1 MFNTTV
7 IGAVV
12 MLTWFAINPFSRACY
27 ALRCFHFVS
36 RRNVDDLRA
45 GWRALARA
53 TVAVVVL
60 GVFLLPPAARADDRH
75 VDALDI
81 VPWGFRTSA
90 PNPSPQPSP
99 RLGGERGTHQ
109 FPFASGIRVG
119 LDKSGSVFPSP
130 PSQHGDAN
138 VHLPASLA
146 PLGERAGVRGWIEV
160 LPGILEPRGKGKVPP
175 SLAAAVHSFACPMDV
190 PASGESL
197 VPSPCGITGD
207 NPPNL
212 TSAAPDGKP
221 NGAPAVE
228 KFNREMDDVLA
239 RPDFQWRLPRPETPP
254 DQDNWFN
261 RMIIDIIQWIGNSMD
276 QFGDLI
282 IDFLRWL
289 RGKEDADVD
298 ISKDTGDAADMGK
311 VARIALIGL
320 LVVLVIA
327 LCVLLVRW
335 YANRGKTPAP
345 VAAAAPVA
353 VDLEDELVTA
363 DALPEDEWL
372 RLARE
377 KWASGDHRLAVRALF
392 LGTLAR
398 LGETGLLAIASGK
411 TNGIYLR
418 ELNRQS
424 RAATPLREAFREN
437 VGAFEATWYGD
448 HPVDHVAFDQFSRNL
463 ETIRQHARPI

>member
-1 MFNTTV
+1 MSLNPLAMFNTTV
-7 IGAVV
+7 IGTVV

-36 RRNVDDLRA
+36 RRNGDDLRA

-53 TVAVVVL
+53 TVALFAVMVAFSPRPAQAETS
-60 GVFLLPPAARADDRH
+60 GVHDPRFEHAHH
-75 VDALDI
+75 VNALDI
-81 VPWGFRTSA
+81 VRWGFRTFV
-90 PNPSPQPSP
+90 PNPSPQPST
-99 RLGGERGTHQ
+99 RLGGERGTCQ
-109 FPFASGIRVG
+109 FPFSSAIRVG
-119 LDKSGSVFPSP
+119 LESSG
-130 PSQHGDAN
+130 
-138 VHLPASLA
+138 
-146 PLGERAGVRGWIEV
+146 
-160 LPGILEPRGKGKVPP
+160 GI
-175 SLAAAVHSFACPMDV
+175 
-190 PASGESL
+190 
-197 VPSPCGITGD
+197 IGD
-207 NPPNL
+207 NSPNL
-212 TSAAPDGKP
+212 TSATPDGKP
-221 NGAPAVE
+221 TGAPTVE
-228 KFNREMDDVLA
+228 KFNREMDDVLS

-254 DQDNWFN
+254 DQDSWFN
-261 RMIIDIIQWIGNSMD
+261 RMIIDVIQWIGKSMD
-276 QFGDLI
+276 RFGDLI
-282 IDFLRWL
+282 SDFLRWL
-289 RGKEDADVD
+289 RGKEDNDVD
-298 ISKDTGDAADMGK
+298 VSKDTGDAADMGK

-320 LVVLVIA
+320 LIVLVIA

-424 RAATPLREAFREN
+424 RAATPLRMAFREN

-448 HPVDHVAFDQFSRNL
+448 HPVDDVAFDQFSRNL
-463 ETIRQHARPI
+463 ETIRQHARST